1 MNLPD
6 LSAVSAFDVAR
17 LAAAAAF
24 GWGLVSA
31 LWKAVSG
38 AMTASVLRYCGEL
51 LEMQKGEL
59 AELRRSLR
67 RNDEDDN
74 TPPGPPAAA

>member
-6 LSAVSAFDVAR
+6 LSAVSGFDVAR

-31 LWKAVSG
+31 LWKAVNG
-38 AMTASVLRYCGEL
+38 AMTASVLRYCGDL
-51 LEMQKGEL
+51 LKMQKGEL
-59 AELRRSLR
+59 AELSRSLG
-67 RNDEDDN
+67 RNDDD